1 MWVHFDRR
9 GRYTGRTQRLTCLQ
23 VLMLPFV
30 LLFVLLCALL
40 PFMWPFAVLGGGW
53 AGWTATVCWNL
64 LLGFLFV
71 FVLGRP
77 GRSR

>member
-1 MWVHFDRR
+1 
-9 GRYTGRTQRLTCLQ
+9 
-23 VLMLPFV
+23 MLPFV